1 MPHVDKTS
9 IISHSCLKCVHIMSP
24 VAHSSPPLCME
35 HPFPPTSSSRLD
47 SSFIIFTITTFL
59 LFCLI
64 FFPPKLSHLWP
75 PSHQSHKI
83 PSRHSH
89 ISSPHLSLFILPHF
103 HFASLLLQA
112 PHSFLA
118 DAFVPWSCVTLP
130 WSLSAR
136 LAFLIFIL
144 YCWFTYQNHCS
155 SPTSLTLPHLILL
168 LIVFSFPLPKGMAL
182 QGWVFEVLTF
192 PLIWF
197 WLSVRARVGV

>member
-1 MPHVDKTS
+1 MCSHHVKGGSLIATPL
-9 IISHSCLKCVHIMSP
+9 HETPL
-24 VAHSSPPLCME
+24 PPNFFLTLGLIF
-35 HPFPPTSSSRLD
+35 HHLYHND
-47 SSFIIFTITTFL
+47 ISSFLPDFL
-59 LFCLI
+59 Y
-64 FFPPKLSHLWP
+64 PKLSHLWP

-83 PSRHSH
+83 PSRHSY
-89 ISSPHLSLFILPHF
+89 ISSPHRSLFILPHF

-118 DAFVPWSCVTLP
+118 NTSVPWSCVMLP
-130 WSLSAR
+130 SSLSAR

-144 YCWFTYQNHCS
+144 NCWFTYQNRCS